1 MGWIQPFWVPTAE
14 TGQRVP
20 KWRILGS
27 NGMEHLSE
35 MESSVL
41 EGDKQKAVQ

>member
-1 MGWIQPFWVPTAE
+1 MGWVQPFWVPTAE
-14 TGQRVP
+14 TEQHFP

-27 NGMEHLSE
+27 SGTVHLSE

-41 EGDKQKAVQ
+41 EGDRQKAVQ